1 MIIGVISDAHGNI
14 FGLKKMVN
22 ALEQLNAE
30 KIFFLG
36 DAINYFARSR
46 EVLAFLRQKNINCIK
61 GNHEFLLLSGDE
73 GRSEQKLV
81 YNINLTR
88 EVLMSEDYSYI
99 DSWDNCVEIK
109 IGNTTL
115 LMTHSG
121 IVDDPE
127 RYFYPDSNLDDFA
140 KLPQDIFFIGHT
152 HIPFIRKIGS
162 KLIVNVGSVGLP
174 RNDGR
179 YITCAL
185 FDSETGD
192 VDIIKNR
199 FPMEKLQEL
208 QPFAPQI
215 LDILRRRDDG

>member
-1 MIIGVISDAHGNI
+1 
-14 FGLKKMVN
+14 
-22 ALEQLNAE
+22 
-30 KIFFLG
+30 
-36 DAINYFARSR
+36 
-46 EVLAFLRQKNINCIK
+46 
-61 GNHEFLLLSGDE
+61 
-73 GRSEQKLV
+73 
-81 YNINLTR
+81 
-88 EVLMSEDYSYI
+88 MSEDYSYI